1 VLLQIMG
8 GSRVARVVCICF
20 WVMLVDELM
29 KSWRLDITLL
39 MEVDTGRDEVTP
51 RCVVRPKLA
60 HVDLLDV
67 SESNS
72 ERRGLMDLKL
82 RCSLL

>member
-1 VLLQIMG
+1 M
-8 GSRVARVVCICF
+8 
-20 WVMLVDELM
+20 
-29 KSWRLDITLL
+29 L
-39 MEVDTGRDEVTP
+39 MEIDTGRDEVTP

-72 ERRGLMDLKL
+72 ERRSLMDLKL
-82 RCSLL
+82 RCALLG

>member
-1 VLLQIMG
+1 MT
-8 GSRVARVVCICF
+8 
-20 WVMLVDELM
+20 
-29 KSWRLDITLL
+29 SWRLDITVL

-60 HVDLLDV
+60 RVDLLGV

-82 RCSLL
+82 RCALLE